1 MDTAVDT
8 STFISIPASTNSNPT
23 SAAHPPADPL
33 PRPIRRRFAT
43 TGRVRSGCLTCKRRK
58 KKCDDQRGPYDEG
71 EGCQSCT
78 RLGLVCER
86 APLRTVTPQQ
96 QKRKHS
102 NAQDREMGEGACG
115 DGRVRVRDIAREMS
129 RGSRGNTEDRRKS
142 CISDA
147 DSVDNA
153 DNTDST
159 DNTDDAS
166 SSSGSPSLPYQ
177 LPASKDGSGADGD
190 IGDFVKTPS
199 SGFMALFALEGASPE
214 RILLKYY
221 VEHLAPLCSIL
232 QEGKN
237 DFRNVLL
244 PMAIDDSSLLYA
256 LFAYA
261 SIHVPSSG
269 KVPSITPLMR
279 LKFETQA
286 ARGLS
291 EAIRLNSVSESSVA
305 CALIC
310 STAEV
315 VSGDTKRW
323 LVHLKGAGHL
333 LNELG
338 GPENLRRTSD
348 GRFLMRNFAYHDI
361 MAAFST
367 GGRPIFRGLYWLDS
381 SSFVS
386 PDCLM
391 GFAHGI
397 LGHMSDMCYFMADIR
412 DQGPLAPDGAA
423 SVIHEGE
430 RIAQALRSQPLDI
443 CTTLNGTEHESLV
456 YHAETYRFS
465 ALLHLYRFLS
475 RFTADDTAYSM
486 QMTEC
491 TQIIMRHIY
500 QVPSN
505 LSCEVGFVFPLFMV
519 GVACAD
525 DDASVTYIRSRL
537 NNIERWTKFQ
547 HVARIRELLEML
559 WASGHTD
566 WEGLL
571 RTLGWQIS
579 LA

>member
-1 MDTAVDT
+1 MDMTADT
-8 STFISIPASTNSNPT
+8 STFILNPASTASNPT
-23 SAAHPPADPL
+23 SAAHATSDTL

-43 TGRVRSGCLTCKRRK
+43 TGRVRSGCLTCKKRK
-58 KKCDDQRGPYDEG
+58 KKCDDQRGPNDE
-71 EGCQSCT
+71 EGVCQSCT

-86 APLRTVTPQQ
+86 APLRMVTPQQ

-102 NAQDREMGEGACG
+102 NDQGRHMEQGASG
-115 DGRVRVRDIAREMS
+115 DGSVRVRDIARNMS
-129 RGSRGNTEDRRKS
+129 GSSRGNTEDRRKS
-142 CISDA
+142 FISDA
-147 DSVDNA
+147 DNADNG

-159 DNTDDAS
+159 DDAS
-166 SSSGSPSLPYQ
+166 SPSLSPSLPYQ
-177 LPASKDGSGADGD
+177 LPELRDSSGADEE
-190 IGDFVKTPS
+190 IADFVKTPS

-269 KVPSITPLMR
+269 QVPSITPLMR

-323 LVHLKGAGHL
+323 LVHLQGAGHL
-333 LNELG
+333 LNQLG
-338 GPENLRRTSD
+338 GPEHLRRTSD

-367 GGRPIFRGLYWLDS
+367 GGRPRFRGLYWLDG
-381 SSFVS
+381 SSFTS

-391 GFAHGI
+391 GFAHDI

-412 DQGPLAPDGAA
+412 DQGPAA
-423 SVIHEGE
+423 ADCAATVIHEGE

-443 CTTLNGTEHESLV
+443 CTTLSGTEHESLV

-465 ALLHLYRFLS
+465 ALLHLYRFLR

-486 QMTEC
+486 QVTEC

-519 GVACAD
+519 GVGCGD
-525 DDASVTYIRSRL
+525 DDATMTYIRSRL

-559 WASGHTD
+559 WASGQTD
-566 WEGLL
+566 WEALL
-571 RTLGWQIS
+571 HSLGWQIS